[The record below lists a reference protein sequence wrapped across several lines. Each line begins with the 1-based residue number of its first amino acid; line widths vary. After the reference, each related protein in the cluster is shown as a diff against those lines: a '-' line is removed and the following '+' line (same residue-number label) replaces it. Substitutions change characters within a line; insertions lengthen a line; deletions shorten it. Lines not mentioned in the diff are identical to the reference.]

1 LGTGTP
7 TEMTNSIAG
16 GSMTPDQKRHTT
28 TETVTESHKPRMLVG
43 IHVQFSVPQRLDVLA
58 EL

>member
-1 LGTGTP
+1 
-7 TEMTNSIAG
+7 MTALIAG

-28 TETVTESHKPRMLVG
+28 TETVTESHKPQMLIG
-43 IHVQFSVPQRLDVLA
+43 IHVQFAVPQCLDVCA